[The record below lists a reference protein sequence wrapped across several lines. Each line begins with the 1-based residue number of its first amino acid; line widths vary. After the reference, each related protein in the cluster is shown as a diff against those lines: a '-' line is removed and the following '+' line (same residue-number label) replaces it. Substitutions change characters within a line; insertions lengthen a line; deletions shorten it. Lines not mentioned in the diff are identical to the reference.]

1 MSSFQ
6 TLAEDS
12 GSAASESIS
21 STSSSARPAASAV
34 AAASSDPVKPVAAK
48 GEAGKSEISGAVF
61 NLANAVR
68 EGCTE
73 PRAVPRGGSCCAGS
87 LPLLPMATTHPVC
100 PPPPLSPSPLPS
112 LPQIIGAGVGGM
124 PYALKLAGFY
134 GGIFLI
140 GLVAYCSDYT
150 LRLLI
155 TLSRKTK
162 SKYYEDLMTTQF
174 GQRGYL
180 FVVGAMGIFA
190 YGAMVAYLMGIGA

>member
-73 PRAVPRGGSCCAGS
+73 LRAVPRGGSCCGAAS
-87 LPLLPMATTHPVC
+87 LFFPWPPLTQPAL
-100 PPPPLSPSPLPS
+100 PPLSPSPLPS